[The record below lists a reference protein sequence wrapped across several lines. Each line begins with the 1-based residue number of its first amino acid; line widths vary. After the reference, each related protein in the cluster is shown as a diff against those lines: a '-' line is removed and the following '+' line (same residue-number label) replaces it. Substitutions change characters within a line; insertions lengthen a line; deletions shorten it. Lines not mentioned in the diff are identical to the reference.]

1 MSENER
7 TRALTSPTRA
17 LTLLEAVA
25 DSRVPVRPPDLGRT
39 LGWSRAAVHQHLV
52 TLVSAGWLDQ
62 LNDGRYRL
70 SLKAGRLGAAAL
82 EQAGLGDRILPLLE
96 AVTFRLRE
104 AAFLAVM
111 EGQRAHII
119 RRVQA
124 PRRIQANVASSDF
137 DLSSSASGRV
147 LTAYASEHELTLLA
161 AEGVAIAPGRVL
173 ADVRRRGFAVTDVD
187 DDPGDETTAVAVPLM
202 DDRGRCL
209 AAIGVLAPS
218 DRLDAALASAVLI
231 DAAHRFDRMWHS
243 VPAFDLDDNDEMEGA
258 R

>member
-1 MSENER
+1 MTENDR

-62 LNDGRYRL
+62 LHDGRYRL
-70 SLKAGRLGAAAL
+70 SLKAGRLGSAAL

-104 AAFLAVM
+104 ASFLAVL

-137 DLSSSASGRV
+137 DLSSSASGRI
-147 LTAYASEHELTLLA
+147 LTAHASETELTQLA
-161 AEGVAIAPGRVL
+161 NDGIAIASSRVL
-173 ADVRRRGFAVTDVD
+173 AEVRRRGFAVTDVD

-209 AAIGVLAPS
+209 AAIGVLAPT
-218 DRLDAALASAVLI
+218 DRLDVALASSVLVEV
-231 DAAHRFDRMWHS
+231 AHRFDQMWHS
-243 VPAFDLDDNDEMEGA
+243 TPAYDLEESDETEVA

>member
-1 MSENER
+1 MTENER

-62 LNDGRYRL
+62 LQDGRYRL
-70 SLKAGRLGAAAL
+70 SLKAGRLGTAAL

-96 AVTFRLRE
+96 AATFRLRE
-104 AAFLAVM
+104 ASFLAVL
-111 EGQRAHII
+111 EGHNAHII

-124 PRRIQANVASSDF
+124 PRRIQANVTASDF
-137 DLSSSASGRV
+137 DLATSASGRV
-147 LTAYASEHELTLLA
+147 LTAYASEAELTQLA
-161 AEGVAIAPGRVL
+161 NDGVTLAPSRVL
-173 ADVRRRGFAVTDVD
+173 AEVRRRGFAVTDVD
-187 DDPGDETTAVAVPLM
+187 DDPGDETTAIAVPLM

-218 DRLDAALASAVLI
+218 DRLDVAHAGAVLI
-231 DAAHRFDRMWHS
+231 DAAHRFDQMWHS
-243 VPAFDLDDNDEMEGA
+243 TPALGLDEDETEVA